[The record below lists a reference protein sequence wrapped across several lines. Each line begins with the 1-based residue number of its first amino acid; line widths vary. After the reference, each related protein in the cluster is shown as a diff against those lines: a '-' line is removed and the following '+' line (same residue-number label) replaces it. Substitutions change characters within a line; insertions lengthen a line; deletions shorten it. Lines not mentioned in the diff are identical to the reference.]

1 MLINK
6 RICIIFSVKTAF
18 IHILV
23 TALLYILQLHPLPFS
38 FHPLCIRLV
47 PHQFA
52 IFLHAIYLLYIFQLH
67 PFPFSFHPLCIRLVP
82 HQWCP
87 TIKGDK
93 VSAALVKSA
102 HRSNTRWSNDAL

>member
-47 PHQFA
+47 PHQ
-52 IFLHAIYLLYIFQLH
+52 
-67 PFPFSFHPLCIRLVP
+67 
-82 HQWCP
+82 WCP